1 MTVPGTSV
9 SNQWTDF
16 EDLNATI
23 LHNRIDAPLI
33 ALGSGN
39 SFVRTRTTSLGAL
52 SASTDLA
59 IAAWPTSLY
68 ATGSFGSYSGS
79 GGTAGQ
85 FTFTLAGLYMWVLP
99 VTWPN
104 SGTYKA
110 QAKLLING
118 AASPDGDNINA
129 VTITS
134 SGASNYTVTH
144 TGLRPAQ
151 VGDVWQMAV
160 AASSALSTGM
170 VTPQSWS
177 VVKVA

>member
-1 MTVPGTSV
+1 MTVPGTGV

-118 AASPDGDNINA
+118 VASPDGDNIA
-129 VTITS
+129 PSRSPPPGRPTTPSRIWGFGRRR
-134 SGASNYTVTH
+134 SGTC
-144 TGLRPAQ
+144 GR
-151 VGDVWQMAV
+151 W
-160 AASSALSTGM
+160 LS
-170 VTPQSWS
+170 PPRAPCRRAW
-177 VVKVA
+177 